1 MPIKTI
7 FFDLDDTLYPRQ
19 TGVWQAMR
27 MRIGRY
33 MHEVVGI
40 PEEQVAAVR
49 EGYLSRFGT
58 TLRGLQ
64 HEFAIDA
71 EDYLRFVHD
80 VPIEA
85 MVAPNPALAAMLTQL
100 PQSKFIF
107 TNSVSF
113 HAERVLTA
121 LGVRDCFESI
131 IDVQT
136 MQFHSKPDPF
146 AYQTAYSRAAIVPGE
161 ALFVDDM
168 PANLRPARQ
177 LGSHT
182 VLVAP
187 AEEQAP
193 DAAHAH
199 IQQAEQ
205 LLEALPALVEF
216 AHG

>member
-1 MPIKTI
+1 MLIKTI

-19 TGVWQAMR
+19 SGVWQAMR

-40 PEEQVAAVR
+40 PEEQVAEVR
-49 EGYLSRFGT
+49 DGYLSRFGT

-64 HEFAIDA
+64 HEFSIDA
-71 EDYLRFVHD
+71 DDYLRFVHD

-85 MVAPNPALAAMLTQL
+85 MVIPNLALAAMLGQL

-113 HAERVLTA
+113 HAERVLAA
-121 LGVRDCFESI
+121 LGIRQCFEGI
-131 IDVQT
+131 IDVQA
-136 MQFHSKPDPF
+136 MQFHSKPDPL
-146 AYQTAYSRAAIVPGE
+146 AYQTAYHQAGVVPSE

-193 DAAHAH
+193 DAAHVY

-205 LLEALPALVEF
+205 LLEAVPALVEF